1 MIRMGILALALAV
14 SGPPALAQDT
24 EAEGRAFAAA
34 FTATDLETLA
44 RCEARISGHDW
55 LVAEFGPW
63 LEREGHGDVLAA
75 IRRQQ
80 DLGKPLKEKLAAI
93 RRQAMHKAGL
103 SFAPSEAAYMAML
116 NVFTRRAGED
126 NADAYTRLQ
135 PETKLPQEC
144 FDAMKRANWSLVDF
158 EKE

>member
-1 MIRMGILALALAV
+1 MIRMGILALALALC
-14 SGPPALAQDT
+14 GHAAFAQET

-44 RCEARISGHDW
+44 SCEARISGHDW

-63 LEREGHGDVLAA
+63 LEREGHADILAA

-80 DLGKPLKEKLAAI
+80 ELGKPLKEKLAAI

-116 NVFTRRAGED
+116 NRFVRRAGED
-126 NADAYTRLQ
+126 NTDAYTRLH
-135 PETKLPQEC
+135 PETKMPQDC

-158 EKE
+158 DEE